1 MLSHKSILGHISM
14 LSHKSILG
22 HMSILVQRLWLSS
35 EALVEFRDVGW
46 VQRLWLSTETLS
58 SETLVGLRDFGSA

>member
-1 MLSHKSILGHISM
+1 M

-58 SETLVGLRDFGSA
+58 SETLVELRDFGWV